1 MNNLFKSPY
10 LEIMLMVGILVITSI
25 GSAMLG
31 YSLET
36 PAELSVTPTVEMVK
50 EGKSMDPASIAAVE
64 ALAKVYD
71 ALPDDVRAKAKALV
85 KLTDAEKEALS
96 PADKELLELQMTM
109 NRQVV
114 KPMAGSTIF
123 WFLFGSFFVSFGI
136 ALIAVMGGI
145 GGGVLFT
152 PIMMAFTEV
161 NSLIIRA
168 TGLIV
173 AMFSGL
179 ISTGPFMRRGLANLK
194 ICILSAAAYGLGAFS
209 GAQAA
214 IIVADSMGK
223 AGEGIVRMSLGGIIT
238 ALAVYFIVGGQ
249 KIEWPEVKKVDKLTK
264 FLDLTQPYYEAS
276 TGTVINYQVTRAG
289 LLAVAVIVVGF
300 LSGFFGLGAGWAIVP
315 ALNMIM
321 AVPLKVAA
329 ACSGV
334 LLGMGD
340 CIALWPYLLKG
351 AIVPL
356 FAAPWLVGQVL
367 GGLVGA
373 YILMKIKAGFI
384 RIILIGIMFFT
395 SYGLITK
402 GLVKLEVLAER
413 STTEIFAVLGVVVAG
428 ILYGLFKPKKA

>member
-1 MNNLFKSPY
+1 MNKLMKSPY
-10 LEIMLMVGILVITSI
+10 LEILVMVGVLVITTI
-25 GSAMLG
+25 GGAILG
-31 YSLET
+31 YGLET
-36 PAELSVTPTVEMVK
+36 PAGGMP
-50 EGKSMDPASIAAVE
+50 
-64 ALAKVYD
+64 
-71 ALPDDVRAKAKALV
+71 
-85 KLTDAEKEALS
+85 
-96 PADKELLELQMTM
+96 
-109 NRQVV
+109 
-114 KPMAGSTIF
+114 GSTIF
-123 WFLFGSFFVSFGI
+123 WFLFGSFFLSFGI

-152 PIMMAFTEV
+152 PIMLAFTDV
-161 NSLIIRA
+161 NSLIVRA

-194 ICILSAAAYGLGAFS
+194 ICILAAAAYGIGAFS
-209 GAQAA
+209 GAMSA
-214 IIVADSMGK
+214 ILVADSLG
-223 AGEGIVRMSLGGIIT
+223 ATGEGIVRMSLGAII
-238 ALAVYFIVGGQ
+238 ASLAVYFIVGGQ
-249 KIEWPEVKKVDKLTK
+249 KIEWPVVKKVDKFTEKLK
-264 FLDLTQPYYEAS
+264 LTQPYYEES
-276 TGTVINYQVTRAG
+276 TCEIIDYKVKNAG
-289 LLAVAVIVVGF
+289 IMVFAVIIVGF

-340 CIALWPYLLKG
+340 CVALWPYLLKG
-351 AIVPL
+351 AIIPM

-373 YILMKIKAGFI
+373 YILMRIKAGFI

-395 SYGLITK
+395 SYGLICK
-402 GLVKLEVLAER
+402 GLVVMGKIAPR
-413 STTEIFAVLGVVVAG
+413 TNTETFIVLGCVVGG